1 MTTIKYKVIM
11 KKFLFMLPI
20 LAVCFASCEKDKGT
34 EAGGVTED
42 GIIIFKDQNFLDALL
57 KVLEIEVFDPSIGDD
72 IGATMDIDKNKDGQI
87 SLDEAKE
94 TKALNLYDGETEYG
108 NIVDMSEIKY
118 FTSLV
123 DLRCYYNRITS
134 LDVSENVDLL
144 VLACYDNQLT
154 SLNVS
159 KNTKLISL
167 GCDTNKLTTLD
178 ISHNTELTDLT
189 CFDNQLTSLDVSNNT
204 ALEFLNCSNNPLKI
218 LTISESQQNASWL
231 NDVKAEY
238 PDIEIIVK

>member
-1 MTTIKYKVIM
+1 M
-11 KKFLFMLPI
+11 KKILI
-20 LAVCFASCEKDKGT
+20 LALPLMVMCFASCEKDKGT

-42 GIIIFKDQNFLDALL
+42 GIIVFKDQNFLDALL
-57 KVLEIEVFDPSIGDD
+57 KVMEIGVFDPSSGDD
-72 IGATMDIDKNKDGQI
+72 IVATMDIDKNKDGQI
-87 SLDEAKE
+87 SVDEAKE

-108 NIVDMSEIKY
+108 NITDISEIRY

-134 LDVSENVDLL
+134 LDVSENADLL

-204 ALEFLNCSNNPLKI
+204 ALEFLDCSNNPLKI

-231 NDVKAEY
+231 NDVKTEY

>member
-1 MTTIKYKVIM
+1 MNT
-11 KKFLFMLPI
+11 KKILLLALPL
-20 LAVCFASCEKDKGT
+20 LAVCFASCEKNKGT

-72 IGATMDIDKNKDGQI
+72 IVATMDIDKNKDGQI

-134 LDVSENVDLL
+134 LDVSENIDLL
-144 VLACYDNQLT
+144 ILACYDNQLT

-167 GCDTNKLTTLD
+167 GCDTNNLTSLD
-178 ISHNTELTDLT
+178 ISHNIALTDLT

-204 ALEFLNCSNNPLKI
+204 ALEFLDCSNNPLQI
-218 LTISESQQNASWL
+218 LTISESQKNASWL
-231 NDVKAEY
+231 NDVKSEY
-238 PDIEIIVK
+238 PNIEIIVK